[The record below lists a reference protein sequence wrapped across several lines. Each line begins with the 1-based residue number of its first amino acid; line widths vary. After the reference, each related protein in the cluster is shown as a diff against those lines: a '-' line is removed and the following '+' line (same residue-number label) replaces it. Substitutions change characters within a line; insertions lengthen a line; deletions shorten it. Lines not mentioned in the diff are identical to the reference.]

1 MHFLSNYI
9 QISLFC
15 VWNIT
20 SRVENSELPQARETP
35 SGKERI
41 QNCDFSRCRLDV
53 SAKAN
58 IQHAATK
65 VTNMLYLSS
74 GVRLF
79 ITHPSNQPN
88 TLGVLPKSSPD
99 SPSYELMRNTFF
111 HICHIV
117 LLPVSC
123 FFSFFCYM
131 FYFFFAFCCF
141 FNISFLYQ

>member
-1 MHFLSNYI
+1 M
-9 QISLFC
+9 
-15 VWNIT
+15 WNIT

-99 SPSYELMRNTFF
+99 SPSYVLMRNTFF

-117 LLPVSC
+117 LLPVSLLL
-123 FFSFFCYM
+123 
-131 FYFFFAFCCF
+131 
-141 FNISFLYQ
+141 FLILLYVLLFLRLLLLLQYILFVSVRY